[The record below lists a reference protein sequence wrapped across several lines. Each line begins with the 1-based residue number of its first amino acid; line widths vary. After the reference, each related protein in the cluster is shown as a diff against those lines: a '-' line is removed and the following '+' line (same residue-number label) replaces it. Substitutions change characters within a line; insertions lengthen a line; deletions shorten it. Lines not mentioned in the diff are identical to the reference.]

1 MKKVS
6 KVSRQTKVGQA
17 KPEMTMGLDLGDRYS
32 HYCLLNR
39 DGDVVEEGRV
49 QSTEAAL
56 RRHFEGEPEL
66 RIAMETGT
74 HAPWVS
80 RLLTGLGHQV
90 IVANAR
96 KISAIT
102 ASVSKN
108 DRNDAELLARFAA
121 HDPKLLSP
129 VAHRSQQRQQDLN
142 LIHVRATL
150 VRARTLLVNALRG
163 LVKSAGG
170 RLPACSSESFP
181 KRVPASVP
189 PALAASAAPLIEQIA
204 LLNRQIGG
212 LDQQIEKLAA
222 KYPEIAL
229 LRTTPGVGPVVAS
242 AYVLTL
248 DQPRAGLSNRSA
260 GAFLGLR
267 PAQSQSGE
275 SDPQRRIT
283 RAGDNYLRSLL
294 VQSAQY
300 ILGRFG
306 PDSALRRWGLKLA
319 ATGGKRA
326 KKRALVAVARKLA
339 VLLHSMWRSGKSF
352 QPFPQPAPAAAA

>member
-6 KVSRQTKVGQA
+6 KVALQMEVGQDRPA
-17 KPEMTMGLDLGDRYS
+17 MTVGLDLGDRYS
-32 HYCLLNR
+32 RYCLLNR
-39 DGDVVEEGRV
+39 EGEVVEEGRM
-49 QSTEAAL
+49 QNTEVAL
-56 RRHFEGEPEL
+56 RRHFEGESRL
-66 RIAMETGT
+66 RIALETGT
-74 HAPWVS
+74 HSPWVS
-80 RLLTGLGHQV
+80 RLLTSLGHQV

-121 HDPKLLSP
+121 HDPRLLSP
-129 VAHRSQQRQQDLN
+129 VQHRSQQRQQDLN

-150 VRARTLLVNALRG
+150 VGARTLLMNALRG
-163 LVKSAGG
+163 LVKSAGF
-170 RLPACSSESFP
+170 RLPACSSETFP
-181 KRVPASVP
+181 ARARASVP
-189 PALAASAAPLIEQIA
+189 PALVAAATPLIEQVA
-204 LLNRQIGG
+204 LLNSQIGN
-212 LDQQIEKLAA
+212 LDRQIEKLAD

-248 DQPRAGLSNRSA
+248 DRPQPALSNRTA

-275 SDPQRRIT
+275 QDPQRRIT
-283 RAGDNYLRSLL
+283 RTGNTYLRSLL

-319 ATGGKRA
+319 ATGGKRG

-339 VLLHSMWRSGKSF
+339 VLLHSMWRSGKCF
-352 QPFPQPAPAAAA
+352 EPFPQPVSNTAA